1 MDESAEWDLEVYDN
15 AQSLK
20 EKKNKI
26 KGKEY
31 KIQTAGW
38 KEGLYTVRVKYKDE
52 ILTGKLVVK

>member
-1 MDESAEWDLEVYDN
+1 MNQPNGIWKFTITPRA
-15 AQSLK
+15 LK
-20 EKKNKI
+20 RKKNKI

-38 KEGLYTVRVKYKDE
+38 KEDLYTVKVKYKDE